1 MNPVSTQLLDGGS
14 QSATLN
20 ASPVR
25 SSAVPVEQHLEQL
38 KKDKIFL
45 GWRPVL
51 DLSHKA
57 AAAAA
62 GSALGKQS
70 LQHRRAA

>member
-1 MNPVSTQLLDGGS
+1 MNPVPNHLLDGGS
-14 QSATLN
+14 QSAVRN
-20 ASPVR
+20 APVVR
-25 SSAVPVEQHLEQL
+25 SSAVRVEQHLEQL

-45 GWRPVL
+45 GCSPVL

-62 GSALGKQS
+62 RSAWGTQS

>member
-1 MNPVSTQLLDGGS
+1 MNPVPNHLLDGGS
-14 QSATLN
+14 QSPALT
-20 ASPVR
+20 ASVVR

-45 GWRPVL
+45 GCSPVL

-62 GSALGKQS
+62 RSALGNPNLK
-70 LQHRRAA
+70 HRLAA